1 MANIPRS
8 RTIAAAF
15 AVLLLAIAAAPQ
27 PARAQAAKPLQVQE
41 TGVEGVNAELVEAV
55 RKDGVLTIKVRYR
68 NTGAQPVKIALTNE
82 WREVDNFYVVAGNT
96 KFLILKDTNK
106 VPVMSTLNNFGALR
120 PDLKPAGS
128 FLFWA
133 KYPAPPA
140 EVKKVNLHTP
150 HGPPFEDVP
159 IAEAK

>member
-1 MANIPRS
+1 MANKPCLKPV
-8 RTIAAAF
+8 AAVF
-15 AVLLLAIAAAPQ
+15 AASVLVLAAAPQ
-27 PARAQAAKPLQVQE
+27 PAHAQAAKPLAVQE
-41 TGVEGVNAELVEAV
+41 TGVEGVNAEFVEAV

-68 NTGAQPVKIALTNE
+68 NTGAQPAKISFTKE

-96 KFLILKDTNK
+96 KFLILKDTSK

-120 PDLKPAGS
+120 PELKPAGS
-128 FLFWA
+128 FLLWA

-140 EVKKVNLHTP
+140 KVKKVNLHTP